1 MPWRVVQDD
10 PMSAAPEGLADEVG
24 VEANDTRGSGSGS
37 TSSTSSDSSS
47 LSSSS
52 PDSTPSNMEQAEAAE
67 ETRPPPPQASRG
79 SKRKDIQLTEA
90 WEAAATGP
98 SVLTELFQWPE
109 HATATLWA
117 QRGEGGTTA
126 AAVAMDNLTKF
137 HSLQLIMTSDF
148 SGMGTAELAV
158 EMALDA
164 VAQHLHARLP
174 NGSEIGGGS
183 GPVFTPLAAC
193 DISSVCRGFMQA
205 HCNSP
210 AHIFEDLF
218 ARLSKKA
225 QDDIALSEKLTAD
238 TLVDMK
244 NKDKEVLQLYGDNL
258 LSEYMSAQHDRV
270 CPLPHVELPAAT
282 QKAQAKSKFVLSF
295 NEAAVKQRLSKQYKK
310 GMLTTE
316 CFNLLPAAKQKRV
329 TAYKISRPSTQ
340 QAAVH
345 EGQCCRWL

>member
-164 VAQHLHARLP
+164 
-174 NGSEIGGGS
+174 
-183 GPVFTPLAAC
+183 
-193 DISSVCRGFMQA
+193 A